1 MQVSQTMAS
10 GRFVHCLLFPMD
22 AMPGYVLFQ
31 YDPVWLSCPDQV
43 ASHYANGQ
51 TYDLRVY
58 EILTLVNVE
67 AVKY

>member
-10 GRFVHCLLFPMD
+10 GRFAHCLLFPID

-31 YDPVWLSCPDQV
+31 YNPVWLSSLDQV
-43 ASHYANGQ
+43 AIVNGQ

-58 EILTLVNVE
+58 EILAVVNVE
-67 AVKY
+67 AGNY